1 MEVLS
6 TWKCYGSW
14 VVNVKGQGQ
23 VTKLRYIP
31 RLSCILF
38 HLYVLFYLLFMY
50 IRPISWLYFA
60 AFYQHLIKHV
70 MMRWWWG
77 LEAEIINVIITGY
90 INILTCGLLCGLHE
104 IILFLSF
111 FISNSP
117 LCVDLLLTSL
127 YRLRSSLFLRQKLR
141 LQKTPR
147 SLCTGL
153 CYWTVTASLSALG

>member
-60 AFYQHLIKHV
+60 AFCQHLIIKHV
-70 MMRWWWG
+70 MMVKTLVHEVQQVQRSQVD
-77 LEAEIINVIITGY
+77 AY
-90 INILTCGLLCGLHE
+90 I
-104 IILFLSF
+104 
-111 FISNSP
+111 
-117 LCVDLLLTSL
+117 V
-127 YRLRSSLFLRQKLR
+127 
-141 LQKTPR
+141 
-147 SLCTGL
+147 
-153 CYWTVTASLSALG
+153 A